1 MSICPH
7 TGLSIPECACAQ
19 CLQRQIEQFAPEF
32 IRVRRRREH
41 DPLRIDEVRSPSVL
55 PPVSERLKRPR
66 L

>member
-19 CLQRQIEQFAPEF
+19 CLQRQLEQFAPES
-32 IRVRRRREH
+32 IQVRRVRGH
-41 DPLRIDEVRSPSVL
+41 DPLRIEKVRSKRPL